1 MKVGDLVIE
10 RRLRFQPFHR
20 QLSVLVEIIN
30 PIRRKVMVRNLTTGG
45 EYWLYFDAVEVI
57 NESR

>member
-10 RRLRFQPFHR
+10 RRLHSKPFHQ
-20 QLSVLVEIIN
+20 QLSIVVEIIN
-30 PIRRKVMVRNLTTGG
+30 HIRRKVMVRSLTTGG
-45 EYWLYFDAVEVI
+45 EYWLYFDNVEVL

>member
-10 RRLRFQPFHR
+10 KRLHAKPFDR
-20 QLSVLVEIIN
+20 QLSIVVEIIN
-30 PIRRKVMVRNLTTGG
+30 HIRRKVMVRNLTTGG
-45 EYWLYFDAVEVI
+45 EYWLYFDNVEVI